1 MLNTPPDI
9 DGMQATFAQRRK
21 RNDPMFLPRQES
33 DEKRAL
39 LSY

>member
-1 MLNTPPDI
+1 MLNTLPNL
-9 DGMQATFAQRRK
+9 DGMQPTCAQRRQ
-21 RNDPMFLPRQES
+21 RDDPMFLPRQES